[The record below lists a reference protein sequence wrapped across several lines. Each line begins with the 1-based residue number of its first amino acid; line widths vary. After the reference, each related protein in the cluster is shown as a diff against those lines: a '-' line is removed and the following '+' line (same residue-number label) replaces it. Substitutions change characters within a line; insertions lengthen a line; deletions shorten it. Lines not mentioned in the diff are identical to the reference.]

1 MGRNTIYCL
10 FLCLIL
16 AFSCIYAGWFSHYME
31 SFVTLQSK
39 YGVSPCG
46 ILRFNITEYA
56 LEKWFIGKTTTTSHR
71 TDKGVDAS
79 ITFQESSLSKL
90 SLFLEAIQ
98 SKCLFKETQ
107 QFLENMTKNEQ
118 NVYYLAD
125 IVNDITQI
133 MSKFV
138 RDPNTA
144 QKPGIIDNLL
154 EKYERKLRKAEELV
168 EKEAFETSNNN
179 ENVFNDYSEEDP
191 PYCKNLEKI
200 FLDKY
205 LTVDNIKYTH
215 QMVNGMERLMC
226 ECYNEN
232 KKIGDDIGKILEK
245 KYKVNQK
252 EIVPEDVQSYKYIVE
267 SIIRIKDTMN
277 EIKRNL
283 NSPYGIKKYI
293 NTKAAQM
300 RTVSSL
306 NQAPSREDQVAK
318 SRLDF

>member
-1 MGRNTIYCL
+1 MRRNSIYCL
-10 FLCLIL
+10 FLCFIL
-16 AFSCIYAGWFSHYME
+16 AFSCIYAGWFSRYTE

-46 ILRFNITEYA
+46 ILRFNITA
-56 LEKWFIGKTTTTSHR
+56 DSLEKWFIGKTTTTSQR

-90 SLFLEAIQ
+90 SLFFEAIQ
-98 SKCLFKETQ
+98 SKCLFKESQ
-107 QFLENMTKNEQ
+107 HFLENMTKNEQ

-125 IVNDITQI
+125 IVNDITNI
-133 MSKFV
+133 MNKFV
-138 RDPNTA
+138 RDPNTT

-154 EKYERKLRKAEELV
+154 EKYEIKLRKAEELV
-168 EKEAFETSNNN
+168 EKEAFESSNNN
-179 ENVFNDYSEEDP
+179 ENDFSEKDP
-191 PYCKNLEKI
+191 IYCKNLENI

-205 LTVDNIKYTH
+205 LTVDNIKYAH

-226 ECYNEN
+226 ECYDEN
-232 KKIGDDIGKILEK
+232 KKIGRDIGKILER
-245 KYKVNQK
+245 KYKVNEK

-267 SIIRIKDTMN
+267 SIIRIKDTIN

-300 RTVSSL
+300 KTVSSL
-306 NQAPSREDQVAK
+306 NQAPSKEEQAVN
-318 SRLDF
+318 SQLPF